1 MKNNEEILKEYNSYN
16 TTEKGDNNMVTIV
29 YAHQLEDSL
38 SASIR
43 NTLAEHLRSNNQPYH
58 LIDLYKDGFQPA
70 MTSEER
76 RTFFT
81 GTGESKDPLV
91 KQYQNILSET
101 DHLAFI
107 FPIWFNGEPSIVK
120 AFFERTCLPG
130 FGYAYIENGVK
141 PLLTHIQRI
150 TVLTTSGAPTEMLVG
165 HSGNM
170 IENQFINNLVC
181 TMVGTVNSKDAAW
194 LNFGGALSPSQ
205 EKLDDH
211 IARIKEKF

>member
-1 MKNNEEILKEYNSYN
+1 MKTMDTKG
-16 TTEKGDNNMVTIV
+16 KGDDKMVTIV

-38 SASIR
+38 NAAIR
-43 NTLAEHLRSNNQPYH
+43 NALVEHLRSNNQPYH
-58 LIDLYKDGFQPA
+58 LIDLYKDRFQPA

-91 KQYQNILSET
+91 KQYQNMLSET
-101 DHLAFI
+101 SRLVCI

-130 FGYAYIENGVK
+130 FGYAYVENGLK
-141 PLLTHIQRI
+141 PLLTHIQQI
-150 TVLTTSGAPTEMLVG
+150 TVLTTSGAPTKMLVDY
-165 HSGNM
+165 SGNM
-170 IENQFINNLVC
+170 IENQFIKHLVC
-181 TMVGTVNSKDAAW
+181 NMVGPADSKDAVW

-205 EKLDDH
+205 EELNAY
-211 IARIKEKF
+211 IAKMKERF